1 MKKRNLIFIAAM
13 ILAACAPPVE
23 SLSPTATARP
33 VKTPSAT
40 QTPLSGSQ
48 LGVPEEALKGVTIQ
62 VWHPWFDV
70 EASLFNSL
78 VEEFN
83 QKNEWGIKVEPAS
96 QVNYSYLYETV
107 SASLPTPNHPNLV
120 IALPEQA
127 QAWNDERVVSDL
139 APYVSDPKYGIEAN
153 DFPNIFW
160 TQDAL
165 GDARLAVPAQ
175 RTARFLIWNE
185 TWAKSLGFDAP
196 PETPEDFQL
205 QACRAHQSM
214 LADQS
219 AKNDGRGG
227 WLVDTSWQTALSWM
241 LAFEGGVLEQNDY
254 RFLTPNNIAAF
265 KYLRQLSEQGCAWQ
279 APADVDAYLAF
290 ANREALFATASL
302 EDLSGQM
309 RAFSDA
315 GNSDKWTVIPF
326 PGLKR
331 PALVAYGSSY
341 VILKSEKEKELAA
354 WLFVRWMLEPQQD
367 ARMAEATH
375 LFPLRSSTL
384 DLLADYKRTHPQWA
398 QAVNLIPEL
407 TLQPQLASWRNVKI
421 MLGDGFAQMYRMN
434 IPSGQIA
441 TVLAQMEATSRD
453 LSK

>member
-1 MKKRNLIFIAAM
+1 
-13 ILAACAPPVE
+13 
-23 SLSPTATARP
+23 
-33 VKTPSAT
+33 
-40 QTPLSGSQ
+40 
-48 LGVPEEALKGVTIQ
+48 
-62 VWHPWFDV
+62 
-70 EASLFNSL
+70 
-78 VEEFN
+78 
-83 QKNEWGIKVEPAS
+83 
-96 QVNYSYLYETV
+96 
-107 SASLPTPNHPNLV
+107 
-120 IALPEQA
+120 
-127 QAWNDERVVSDL
+127 
-139 APYVSDPKYGIEAN
+139 
-153 DFPNIFW
+153 
-160 TQDAL
+160 
-165 GDARLAVPAQ
+165 
-175 RTARFLIWNE
+175 
-185 TWAKSLGFDAP
+185 
-196 PETPEDFQL
+196 
-205 QACRAHQSM
+205 
-214 LADQS
+214 
-219 AKNDGRGG
+219 
-227 WLVDTSWQTALSWM
+227 
-241 LAFEGGVLEQNDY
+241 
-254 RFLTPNNIAAF
+254 
-265 KYLRQLSEQGCAWQ
+265 
-279 APADVDAYLAF
+279 
-290 ANREALFATASL
+290 
-302 EDLSGQM
+302 M